1 MPHTFTPEPIKKAID
16 TGIFRP
22 LKDGLLIDWND
33 QFKLRVVHAPVTQEK
48 LNEALKNHL
57 KFVICRDIIDMNHK
71 KFGEKSYYTNLGLC
85 DPRADFRKFREYAE
99 ASIEKCNPEMREIA
113 EQGYIS
119 LCKANNVTGDIGK
132 VFG

>member
-16 TGIFRP
+16 TRIFRP

-99 ASIEKCNPEMREIA
+99 ASIEKCNPEMREMA

-119 LCKANNVTGDIGK
+119 LCKANNVTGDTDK

>member
-1 MPHTFTPEPIKKAID
+1 MPHTFTPEPTKKAID
-16 TGIFRP
+16 IGVFRP

-33 QFKLRVVHAPVTQEK
+33 QF
-48 LNEALKNHL
+48 
-57 KFVICRDIIDMNHK
+57 ICRDIIDMNHK

-85 DPRADFRKFREYAE
+85 DPRADFQKFREYAE
-99 ASIEKCNPEMREIA
+99 ASIEKCNPEIREMA

-132 VFG
+132 VFD

>member
-16 TGIFRP
+16 TRIFRP

-57 KFVICRDIIDMNHK
+57 KFVICRDIINMNHK
-71 KFGEKSYYTNLGLC
+71 NFGDKSYYTNLGLC
-85 DPRADFRKFREYAE
+85 DPRADFQKFKEYARL
-99 ASIEKCNPEMREIA
+99 SIEKCNPEMREMA

-132 VFG
+132 VFD

>member
-1 MPHTFTPEPIKKAID
+1 MPHTFTPEPIKNAID
-16 TGIFRP
+16 TRIFRP

-99 ASIEKCNPEMREIA
+99 ASIEKCNPEMREMA

-119 LCKANNVTGDIGK
+119 LCKANNVTGDTDK